1 MIEKQKTW
9 ADNWNDVVRDVLF
22 PDARLKD
29 LMLIPRDKR
38 SDIKAFI
45 EKYLVEDV
53 LPDELITD
61 EDVRIL
67 YYETEGMK
75 HDNPHVLRKYLEF
88 DIYVRNAALYTAA
101 NDRLR
106 RRDKLIFQRLKEL
119 LTGETHVCHL
129 RFRYEDDFPLG
140 AKTVGYRRYHAVF
153 SYMQTN

>member
-38 SDIKAFI
+38 NDIKAFI

-67 YYETEGMK
+67 YYETEGTK
-75 HDNPHVLRKYLEF
+75 AR
-88 DIYVRNAALYTAA
+88 
-101 NDRLR
+101 
-106 RRDKLIFQRLKEL
+106 
-119 LTGETHVCHL
+119 
-129 RFRYEDDFPLG
+129 
-140 AKTVGYRRYHAVF
+140 
-153 SYMQTN
+153 